1 MPFSSVSLSSVAADC
16 GAGRAVLGRPWI
28 ARQVFARS
36 LRAAADSWLQLP
48 QPRPA
53 ESELGHRERGSEVQQ
68 KIQRAGPGVRPPC
81 KHETAET
88 WIIVELRERK
98 IS

>member
-1 MPFSSVSLSSVAADC
+1 MYKTRHFEVLFSSVSLSSVAADC

-68 KIQRAGPGVRPPC
+68 KIQRAGPAALQ
-81 KHETAET
+81 T
-88 WIIVELRERK
+88 
-98 IS
+98 